1 MWNHDGNS
9 LEEEASSQIRKDW
22 KLFYVQRSRIL
33 TDLSDSCCSVS
44 SSSASTLNSRLS
56 DLRVQPMDG
65 SATENVLT
73 IRRGAPFATTRKNAQ
88 RCPTGGVSS
97 VLKLNCVRISEPRS
111 QASKTTTE
119 LNWREPRRG
128 GQVSEL
134 TMRKLTSS
142 SKKILKCYLYTLQL
156 QSK

>member
-1 MWNHDGNS
+1 
-9 LEEEASSQIRKDW
+9 
-22 KLFYVQRSRIL
+22 
-33 TDLSDSCCSVS
+33 
-44 SSSASTLNSRLS
+44 
-56 DLRVQPMDG
+56 MDG

-73 IRRGAPFATTRKNAQ
+73 IRRGAPFATTHKNAQ

-119 LNWREPRRG
+119 LNWREPRGG

-142 SKKILKCYLYTLQL
+142 S
-156 QSK
+156 